1 MYLSEYLEHF
11 LQKVVS
17 LNRQAKKQIDLGAFK
32 EALSLL
38 AEAEKIL

>member
-1 MYLSEYLEHF
+1 MYGCPDLELF

-38 AEAEKIL
+38 AEA